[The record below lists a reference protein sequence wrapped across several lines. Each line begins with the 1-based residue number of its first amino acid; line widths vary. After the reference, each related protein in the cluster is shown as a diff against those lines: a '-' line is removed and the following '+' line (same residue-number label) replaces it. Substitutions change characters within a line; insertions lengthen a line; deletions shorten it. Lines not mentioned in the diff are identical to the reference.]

1 MSEVKMSKIS
11 ITIPEELLAGL
22 KELAKKEHRSVSAQ
36 IASLVER
43 ALVEQ
48 GGGK

>member
-11 ITIPEELLAGL
+11 ITLPEELLKGL

-36 IASLVER
+36 IA
-43 ALVEQ
+43 ALVDKALEETRND
-48 GGGK
+48 